1 MSIYAG
7 VNGKKYIKDIY
18 VGVNGEKRRVLKAYV
33 GVGGTPKL
41 VYEAAFEFPFSN
53 ESTTR
58 PMLVFNDKR

>member
-1 MSIYAG
+1 MAIYASL
-7 VNGKKYIKDIY
+7 NGKTYINDIY
-18 VGVNGEKRRVLKAYV
+18 IGVDGEKRRVLKAYV

-58 PMLVFNDKR
+58 PMLIFN